1 MKANMTK
8 HSYALPADA
17 TRLNIPQAA
26 DVIKIGGSVLDDS
39 DTILEEISV
48 LWKAGRRI
56 AIVHGGGP
64 VIDEWMRRMGVNPVF
79 INGRRV
85 TDAATLEIVRSV
97 LIGKI
102 NSEIVRTLQ
111 ILGVRAVG
119 LCGMDGGMVRAKRA
133 NPELGLVGLAELANT
148 DLIETLHTAGFMP
161 VIAPLCLGP
170 DNECLNVNA
179 DDVAN
184 SIARALRAENL
195 VFLSNVSGVYSAGH
209 TLIPALTAEHARKLI
224 AQGVISGG
232 MAPKIEA
239 CLAALDDV
247 ASVYIVEGSLPGV
260 VLRAFSDHSGG
271 APVGTRIMRAAT

>member
-8 HSYALPADA
+8 SYALPMDGQ
-17 TRLNIPQAA
+17 TVNIRHAA

-39 DTILEEISV
+39 IAILEEISE
-48 LWKAGRRI
+48 LWKSGRRI
-56 AIVHGGGP
+56 ALVHGGGP
-64 VIDEWMRRMGVNPVF
+64 VIDVWMRRMGVTPVF

-102 NSEIVRTLQ
+102 NSEIVRALQ
-111 ILGVRAVG
+111 TFGVRAVG
-119 LCGMDGGMVRAKRA
+119 LCGMDGGMIRAKRA
-133 NPELGLVGLAELANT
+133 NPELGLVGLAELADG
-148 DLIETLHTAGFMP
+148 DLLETLLSAGFLP

-170 DNECLNVNA
+170 DDECLNVNA
-179 DDVAN
+179 DDAAN
-184 SIARALRAENL
+184 CIARALRAENL
-195 VFLSNVSGVYSAGH
+195 VFLSNVSGVYSAGKS
-209 TLIPALTAEHARKLI
+209 LIPILTEEHARELL

-247 ASVYIVEGSLPGV
+247 AAVHIIEGSHPGI
-260 VLRAFSDHSGG
+260 VLRAFADHDGDE
-271 APVGTRIMRAAT
+271 PVGTRIIRRAP